1 MKIAKIIQVD
11 VKRTLPEAKVVRHEK
26 VQEVL
31 TRSLFI
37 WHVKH
42 PACGYVQGIGDL
54 VIPFFLTFL
63 NEYIP
68 INLKE
73 LGTMINLDSI

>member
-1 MKIAKIIQVD
+1 VIRQ
-11 VKRTLPEAKVVRHEK
+11 EK
-26 VQEVL
+26 VQQVL

-42 PACGYVQGIGDL
+42 PASGYVQGIGDL
-54 VIPFFLTFL
+54 VVPFFFTFL

-68 INLKE
+68 VNLKE
-73 LGTMINLDSI
+73 LDKTMNLDGID